1 MELMVSIPDEVAQD
15 LLTSETPLERRA
27 LELLAVDGYK
37 RGKLTEYQVRIML
50 GFDYR
55 FAVDAFLKE
64 HGAYYDYTIEEHN
77 EGVAALTTLLER
89 EGRLPLKV
97 ES

>member
-1 MELMVSIPDEVAQD
+1 MKFTVSIPDEIAQD
-15 LLTSETPLERRA
+15 LLNGETPLERRA

-37 RGKLTEYQVRIML
+37 RGKLSEYQVRVLL

-55 FAVDAFLKE
+55 FTVDAFLKE

-77 EGVAALTTLLER
+77 EATAALTKLLER
-89 EGRLPLKV
+89 EGRLPIKV